1 MDQLI
6 DFLNFRVRS
15 LEKKIIELEQTIKEQ
30 NNYILSETE
39 NQDYENKI

>member
-39 NQDYENKI
+39 NKDYENKI